1 MLSDTRTCNPRNS
14 SNRKKVTSVVR
25 ANTEA
30 MHFIK
35 TNREESKAI
44 FSKYLNLKDPEG
56 LDRAVRAYGR
66 IFPEVPTP
74 APEGVK
80 TLLDDL
86 APRNPKAQVADPRLY
101 VDLTFVREL
110 ESSGFINQRSTAVSK
125 SSLAKPRRWWT

>member
-1 MLSDTRTCNPRNS
+1 M
-14 SNRKKVTSVVR
+14 R

-66 IFPEVPTP
+66 IFPEVPTTR
-74 APEGVK
+74 AGGSE
-80 TLLDDL
+80 
-86 APRNPKAQVADPRLY
+86 N
-101 VDLTFVREL
+101 FV
-110 ESSGFINQRSTAVSK
+110 G
-125 SSLAKPRRWWT
+125 